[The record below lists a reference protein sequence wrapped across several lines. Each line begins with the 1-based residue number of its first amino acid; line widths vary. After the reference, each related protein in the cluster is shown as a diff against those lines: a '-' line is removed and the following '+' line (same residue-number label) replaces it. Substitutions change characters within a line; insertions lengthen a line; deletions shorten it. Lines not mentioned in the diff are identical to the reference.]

1 MSKRS
6 VDAAR
11 PVLIEDANLSW
22 AWARILLHIQANTG
36 KTISPLI
43 VSIRGFDATGKPQE
57 DPALRGDL
65 DTLLAK
71 VDEWDIETVAFTIFP
86 ERLWRIANG
95 DRKALFKLYKGVF
108 PRLQARN
115 RKLNGKGLYF
125 ERLTMFGE
133 GPCDGNQLE
142 FIIQAS
148 TERDGV
154 RDSML
159 QAAVFDPRR
168 DHTKSALLGFPCLQH
183 VSFVPTGEGLVM
195 NAFYATQQLFN
206 KAYGN
211 YLGLARLC
219 AFMAKELGIK
229 PACLN
234 VYVGVAK
241 LEKIAKT
248 DAALTALLAS
258 AQERMDA
265 AAS

>member
-6 VDAAR
+6 VGRAR
-11 PVLIEDANLSW
+11 PILIEDANLSW
-22 AWARILLHIQANTG
+22 AWARVLLHIQANAG
-36 KTISPLI
+36 RTISPLI
-43 VSIRGFDATGKPQE
+43 VSIHGFDGTGKPQE
-57 DPALRGDL
+57 DPVLRVDL
-65 DTLLAK
+65 DALLAK
-71 VDEWDIETVAFTIFP
+71 ADEWDVETVAFTIFP
-86 ERLWRIANG
+86 ERMWKIAGG
-95 DRKALFKLYKGVF
+95 DRQALFKLYKGAF
-108 PRLQARN
+108 PRFQARN

-133 GPCDGNQLE
+133 GACDGNQLE

-159 QAAVFDPRR
+159 QAAVFDPKR

-219 AFMAKELGIK
+219 AFMAKELGTK

-234 VYVGVAK
+234 VYIGVAK

-248 DAALTALLAS
+248 DAGLASMLAS
-258 AQERMDA
+258 AKERMDA